1 MSMSGRRRVVIIGAA
16 GRDFHNFNV
25 VFRGDPFV
33 EVVAFTAAQIPGIE
47 GRVYPSELA
56 GRLYPDGIPIVDE
69 AGLSQLIHER
79 GVDEA
84 VFSYSDLPH
93 NRVMQIG
100 SRVNAAGARF
110 TLLSPIETMIRS
122 SKPVVAVC
130 AVRTGCGKSQ
140 TSREVCRILQSQ
152 GHRVVPIR
160 HPMPYDGDLNFQRC
174 QRFGMIEDLTE
185 QRCTIEEMEEY
196 EPHIAEGRPIFAGVD
211 FGDILA
217 EAEKEADVIV
227 WDGGNNDT
235 SFYRPDLLIVVVDP
249 LRLGHET
256 EYYPGFINLLM
267 ANVVIINK
275 VDSAAQA
282 DIRQME
288 GVIKDHNPSATII
301 TAKSPVVADNPLLI
315 NGKRVLVV
323 EDGPTCTHGGMKT
336 GAGTVAAKKYG
347 AASIVDPRPYLQGS
361 LKGTFETYPGI
372 GVLLPAMG
380 YGEQQMADLR
390 DTIQAAVDSGEVDTV
405 VIGTPIDLRRVVEIP
420 GDNTRVTYSLKVV
433 GDQTLES
440 ELEQFAP
447 AAKA

>member
-1 MSMSGRRRVVIIGAA
+1 MSMSGRRRLVVIGAA

-25 VFRGDPFV
+25 VFRDDPFV

-47 GRVYPSELA
+47 GRVYPPELA
-56 GRLYPDGIPIVDE
+56 GRLYPDGIPILDE
-69 AGLSQLIHER
+69 AELGHIIREQD
-79 GVDEA
+79 VDEA
-84 VFSYSDLPH
+84 VFSYSDLSH
-93 NRVMQIG
+93 DRVMQIA
-100 SRVNAAGARF
+100 SVVNAAGARF
-110 TLLSPIETMIRS
+110 TLLSPTETMIRS
-122 SKPVVAVC
+122 KKPVVAVC

-140 TSREVCRILQSQ
+140 TSREVCRILQGQ

-174 QRFGMIEDLTE
+174 QRFGTIADLTA

-227 WDGGNNDT
+227 WDGGNNDA
-235 SFYRPDLLIVVVDP
+235 SFYLPDWLIVVVDP
-249 LRLGHET
+249 LRMGHELT
-256 EYYPGFINLLM
+256 YYPGFINLLM

-275 VDSAAQA
+275 VDSAVPE
-282 DIRQME
+282 DVFQME
-288 GVIKDHNPSATII
+288 GVIKKHNPSATII
-301 TAKSPVVADNPLLI
+301 MAESPVVAEQPELI
-315 NGKRVLVV
+315 KGKRVLVV

-347 AASIVDPRPYLQGS
+347 AAKVVDPRPYLQGS
-361 LKGTFETYPGI
+361 LKGTFETYPEI
-372 GVLLPAMG
+372 GQLLPAMG
-380 YGEQQMADLR
+380 YGDEQMADLR
-390 DTIQAAVDSGEVDTV
+390 ATIQAAVDSGEVDTV
-405 VIGTPIDLRRVVEIP
+405 VVGTPIDLRRVVEIP
-420 GDNTRVTYSLKVV
+420 GDSVRVTYSLKVV
-433 GDQTLES
+433 GEQTLGS